1 MKKLVLSLAPYSG
14 YVLIAVALLFIQAMA
29 DLALPDYMSDIVNTG
44 VIDSN
49 IPYIW
54 QVGGKM
60 VLITLASA
68 TASILVGYI
77 AAFIAAN
84 LAGDFRS
91 RVFKKVESFS
101 AAQFDKFSTASLITR
116 TTNDVTQVQTL
127 LVMAIRFVFYAPI
140 MGIGGVIHAVQKS
153 SSMTYIIAIAV
164 ICLIGLILILLALV
178 MPKFMKIQN
187 LLDKINRVA
196 RENLEG
202 MLVIRA
208 FNTQRFEE
216 KRFDSA
222 NAEFAGTNLFVNRTM
237 SLMMPAM
244 MLIMNMTTVA
254 IVWIGA
260 RQVTTLEMNIGD
272 MMAYIQYAMQIIM
285 AFLFLAMMFIMLPR
299 AIVSSNRIH
308 EVLETEST
316 IVDPQ
321 NPVPFPEPF
330 TGEVAFRDVSFR
342 YPGGEDDVLSR
353 VTFTARPGTTTAF
366 IGATGSGK
374 STLMNLLLRFY
385 DATGGKVLVGGRDVR
400 EVTLKDLRAKI
411 GYVPQKSLLFSGT
424 IQSNLA
430 YADPAMNQ
438 GNVER
443 AAAIAQAADFIEEK
457 PSRYEEPIAQGGT
470 NVSGG
475 QKQRLSIGR
484 AIAKNAP
491 IYVFD
496 DSFSALDLK
505 TDARLREALGREIKG
520 ATLMIVAQRVSTV
533 MNADQIVV
541 LDHGAVV
548 GIGTHRELLKTCPVY
563 HEIAASQLSE
573 EELLK

>member
-1 MKKLVLSLAPYSG
+1 MAPYAG
-14 YVLIAVALLFIQAMA
+14 YVLIAVALLFAQAMA

-68 TASILVGYI
+68 VASILVGYI
-77 AAFIAAN
+77 AAYIAAN
-84 LAGDFRS
+84 VAGDLRS
-91 RVFKKVESFS
+91 KVFKKVESFS
-101 AAQFDKFSTASLITR
+101 SAQFDKFSTASLITR
-116 TTNDVTQVQTL
+116 TTNDVTQVQSL

-140 MGIGGVIHAVQKS
+140 MAIGGVIHAVQKS
-153 SSMTYIIAIAV
+153 SSMTWIIFIAV
-164 ICLIGLILILLALV
+164 LCLIGLITILMTLV

-187 LLDKINRVA
+187 LLDRINRVA

-216 KRFDSA
+216 NRFNEA
-222 NAEFAGTNLFVNRTM
+222 NAEFAGTNLFVNRAM
-237 SLMMPAM
+237 SLMMPIM
-244 MLIMNMTTVA
+244 MLIMNITTLA

-260 RQVTTLEMNIGD
+260 SQVTSFNMNIGD
-272 MMAYIQYAMQIIM
+272 MMAYMQYAIQIIM
-285 AFLFLAMMFIMLPR
+285 AFLFLAIMFILVPR
-299 AIVSSNRIH
+299 AIVSSNRIQ

-316 IVDPQ
+316 IVDPE
-321 NPVPFPEPF
+321 NPVSFPEPF
-330 TGEVAFRDVSFR
+330 NGEVKFEDVSFR

-353 VTFTARPGTTTAF
+353 ISFTARPGTTTAF

-385 DATGGKVLVGGRDVR
+385 DVTGGSVKVGGRDVR
-400 EVTLKDLRAKI
+400 EVTLKQLRDRI
-411 GYVPQKSLLFSGT
+411 GYVPQKALLFSGT
-424 IQSNLA
+424 VQSNLA
-430 YADPAMNQ
+430 YADEGMSLE
-438 GNVER
+438 NVER
-443 AAAIAQAADFIEEK
+443 AAAIAQASDFIEEK
-457 PSRYEEPIAQGGT
+457 PGRYQEPIAQGGT

-496 DSFSALDLK
+496 DSFSALDLR
-505 TDARLREALGREIKG
+505 TDARLREALGRELKG
-520 ATLMIVAQRVSTV
+520 ATLLIVAQRVSTV

-541 LDHGAVV
+541 LDHGQVV